1 MDLLD
6 ALASNTGANSIAE
19 LSLSPLFP
27 RSYNSIYKVIKASF
41 NTSNQ
46 EMNNKEEEEEEEKPN
61 NLIRVVSELIDQPQQ
76 RPFYLFATDTTPHP
90 RPYAR
95 TLPER
100 GYIYQPNTIKGNKPI
115 NIGHCYSVLSIL
127 QEKKTDSHAAWAIP
141 LSGERVSLDQSGT
154 GVASE
159 QIQSV
164 MSDTSLPWSEK
175 LCVLVGDTAY
185 SERSFLCEQ
194 SKHKN
199 LVLIPFHFNFDT
211 SRQQGGRGQGAEGK
225 N

>member
-1 MDLLD
+1 MCIRDR
-6 ALASNTGANSIAE
+6 

-27 RSYNSIYKVIKASF
+27 RSYNSIYKAIKASF
-41 NTSNQ
+41 NTNSQ
-46 EMNNKEEEEEEEKPN
+46 EINNKEKGEEGEEGEEKPN

-76 RPFYLFATDTTPHP
+76 RSFYLFATDTTPHP
-90 RPYAR
+90 RPYAK

-115 NIGHCYSVLSIL
+115 NIGHCYSILSIL
-127 QEKKTDSHAAWAIP
+127 PEKETDSHAAWAIP
-141 LSGERVSLDQSGT
+141 LSGERVSLDQSGVD
-154 GVASE
+154 VASQ

-164 MSDTSLPWSEK
+164 MSDSSLPWSEK

-199 LVLIPFHFNFDT
+199 LVVIARVRSNRIFYQSPLVDESKKKPGC
-211 SRQQGGRGQGAEGK
+211 QK
-225 N
+225 K